1 LARPVV
7 MAITRKPSVL
17 FIEIG
22 AGLAIMATGV
32 LVHLITL
39 PVEFDASFSP
49 RAANSEARGVPE
61 KK

>member
-1 LARPVV
+1 

-49 RAANSEARGVPE
+49 RCQL
-61 KK
+61 